1 MSASFFSEQR
11 KVFKQKKLLRV
22 FVAAVSMAVIL
33 GVAMVPIESSHP
45 DATIKTI
52 GDGLWWAFQTLTTVG
67 YGDITPVTGL
77 GRLMA
82 GVLVLTGAV
91 LYGVVIAMISS
102 TMSRSQ
108 EEFYWVRLF
117 ERIDRLEQ
125 ELDDLKKG
133 TSYLVKDAED
143 ELSKGKHE

>member
-1 MSASFFSEQR
+1 MSTSFFSDQR
-11 KVFKQKKLLRV
+11 KVFKQKKLIKV
-22 FVAAVSMAVIL
+22 FIVAISMAFVL
-33 GVAMVPIESSHP
+33 GIAMVPIESTHP
-45 DATIKTI
+45 DATIKTV

-91 LYGVVIAMISS
+91 LYGVLIAMISS

-133 TSYLVKDAED
+133 TSYLVKDAE
-143 ELSKGKHE
+143 ENEHE